1 MSEETKTS
9 EPVKQEGGFKVKS
22 KKRIPKNLGHLS
34 GNDPIK
40 VDLTKPEA
48 TGEIIPEVTKVVIP
62 KEEIKKE
69 EDHAIQI
76 GETKEIPVGES
87 TGDSESVGTGGEK
100 QVQESSETIEETS
113 PIQEITEEEKT
124 EVKEIKQEIK
134 EAQRDEQ
141 VLGKPLPENIEKL
154 VTFMEETGGSV
165 EDYVALNKDYSKL
178 NSGQLLKEYYI
189 KTKPHLDLEEIA
201 FLMEDNF
208 DFDEDVDEARDIR
221 KKKLAYKEEVA
232 KAKQHLESSK
242 SKYYDEIKLRP
253 GVTQEQQ
260 AAVSFYDQYKAQQEI
275 AQQLHGDFRD
285 NTKKLFT
292 KEFKGFDFEVGEK
305 RFRYGIKDPVKVG
318 ETQAD
323 VQNFVSRFANDK
335 GEIVDPAGYHKA
347 MYAAM
352 NADKIAHH
360 FYEQGKADGVKNVI
374 ESSKNPS
381 TDKPRQ
387 VADGNVFIN
396 GLKVKS
402 ISGLDSTKLRIKT
415 KKFN

>member
-1 MSEETKTS
+1 MSEETKTN
-9 EPVKQEGGFKVKS
+9 EPVKQEGDFKLKS
-22 KKRIPKNLGHLS
+22 KKRVPKNLGSLS

-48 TGEIIPEVTKVVIP
+48 TGEIVPEVIKVTIP
-62 KEEIKKE
+62 KEQ
-69 EDHAIQI
+69 DNAIQI
-76 GETKEIPVGES
+76 GETGKIPEEKQ
-87 TGDSESVGTGGEK
+87 TGDLVEVDK
-100 QVQESSETIEETS
+100 QVSEPVAAVEEVS
-113 PIQEITEEEKT
+113 PIQEVTEEEKT
-124 EVKEIKQEIK
+124 EVKEIKQEIA
-134 EAQRDEQ
+134 EAKRDEK

-154 VTFMEETGGSV
+154 VSFMEETGGNV

-260 AAVSFYDQYKAQQEI
+260 EAMSFYDNYKAQQES
-275 AQQLHGDFRD
+275 AQRLHGDFRD
-285 NTKKLFT
+285 NTKKLFSQ
-292 KEFKGFDFEVGEK
+292 EFKGFDFNVGEK
-305 RFRYGIKDPVKVG
+305 KFRYGIKDPVKVG

-323 VQNFVSRFANDK
+323 VQNFVNKYSNDK

-402 ISGLDSTKLRIKT
+402 ISGLDSSKLRIKT